1 MRAQLEFVEVEVGR
15 REKQL
20 EDIGACAEMQQ
31 VKIAQQEKN
40 LLEARWEWD
49 DAMWLRQETEATL
62 ETT

>member
-20 EDIGACAEMQQ
+20 EDIGACAEKQQ

-40 LLEARWEWD
+40 LLDARWEWD
-49 DAMWLRQETEATL
+49 DAMWLWQETEATL

>member
-20 EDIGACAEMQQ
+20 EDIGACAEKQQ
-31 VKIAQQEKN
+31 VKIAEQEKN
-40 LLEARWEWD
+40 LLEAWREWD
-49 DAMWLRQETEATL
+49 DAMRLRRETEATL